1 MRHLKAGRR
10 LGVTTSHRRAMMRNL
25 ITSLIEHEQITCTVT
40 RAKELRKPL
49 DKMITLGKR
58 GDLHARR
65 QALKFIKSKE
75 AMAALFGEL
84 AERYKDRDGGYSR
97 IIKLGTRRL
106 GDGSHMVIIQLID
119 GPNDTLS
126 ELKKKSPLKKSKENT
141 STVLEEV
148 SQEVSSEE
156 SEKVVPEAIETEE
169 ASSKAEVE
177 SDASTE
183 ASEKITQEIA
193 EAEEPGQTGAS
204 EEISTEA
211 PEAPQEAAETEEPG
225 QTEEGSE
232 DSDKATKSE

>member
-25 ITSLIEHEQITCTVT
+25 ITSLIEHEQITCTVA

-84 AERYKDRDGGYSR
+84 AERYKDREGGYSR

-119 GPNDTLS
+119 GPNDGLS
-126 ELKKKSPLKKSKENT
+126 ALKKKSSQKEPKENT

-148 SQEVSSEE
+148 SQEVSSDE
-156 SEKVVPEAIETEE
+156 SQEVASETVETKE
-169 ASSKAEVE
+169 ASSKAEAD
-177 SDASTE
+177 SSP
-183 ASEKITQEIA
+183 
-193 EAEEPGQTGAS
+193 EETS
-204 EEISTEA
+204 
-211 PEAPQEAAETEEPG
+211 QEAAETKDQEP
-225 QTEEGSE
+225 TEESNE
-232 DSDKATKSE
+232 DPNKPAKSE